1 MWVFASFSGFLI
13 KYIKEEKKLVVI
25 FLEKITFTDYRE
37 VANWLQII
45 ELKWVVWAA
54 KLEIVVELLNTRKK
68 ATRKFGHN
76 FYFLF

>member
-1 MWVFASFSGFLI
+1 MWVLASFSGFLI
-13 KYIKEEKKLVVI
+13 KYIKEEKN
-25 FLEKITFTDYRE
+25 ITFTYYRE

-45 ELKWVVWAA
+45 ELKWVVRAA

-76 FYFLF
+76 FYFLFW